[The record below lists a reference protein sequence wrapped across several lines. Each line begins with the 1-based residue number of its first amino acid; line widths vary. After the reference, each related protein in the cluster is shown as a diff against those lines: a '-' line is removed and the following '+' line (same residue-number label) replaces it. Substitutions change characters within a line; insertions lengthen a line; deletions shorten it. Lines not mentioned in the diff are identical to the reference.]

1 MPAFLLNLV
10 SVSWAPVSVREARGC
25 AWGPGGLGAGRWGP
39 QTPGAA
45 TCARSAEAVG
55 SWRLAGIRRHKKLG
69 VGLGKNMFSFGHLQ
83 RSLENSTEFMEVT
96 QCRDVHTHA
105 KVLFIL
111 LLPKEQLHK
120 NMSF

>member
-1 MPAFLLNLV
+1 MSLGLRFLY
-10 SVSWAPVSVREARGC
+10 GK
-25 AWGPGGLGAGRWGP
+25 
-39 QTPGAA
+39 PGAA
-45 TCARSAEAVG
+45 PGRLGVWGLGDGAPKLQVLPRAHEVRKLLG
-55 SWRLAGIRRHKKLG
+55 PGRLAGIRRHKKLG